1 MGYKILIGTWGKP
14 DLWKETAYKFD
25 NISNRSTTSL
35 LTLRNA
41 ISPDKIII
49 VALDTICDYEAPKD
63 SSLTYPE
70 IKSAC
75 EEKIKDFCRK
85 NISQEPDKIII
96 APGSGSF
103 SKMVFSGNM
112 QDYFYVV
119 SEELA
124 ELFLEVIRSSLNS
137 KKGAADGDKRLGEN
151 VKLAENAGHETI
163 EIHLD
168 LTHGINYMPT
178 LTYPALKELISIV
191 EVLINVVFSVYNSEP
206 YFPDKDLEIHLIERS
221 LKLRPLFPLEFIENK
236 IILLEHYRSNQYCDD
251 TKEEKREIRA
261 LSGNL
266 DVGEINTFFSSLMYG
281 LPLALISLLPDPE
294 NLRNVISETLDYFYR
309 KIIVN
314 KGTPITVIRKVSFT
328 EHFGTMIKA
337 WFLSSCLNLLGVQRK
352 WEVKLSELKKISENV
367 FKKFPLLKNL
377 IDNEIHSIETKLSG
391 CNLSSW
397 DFLIKLGGVTV
408 GSPDFRNFMAHAG
421 MEKNL
426 TMVRTVDGEAEL
438 KYSQDHL
445 GNVKKYAKKAVEIKN
460 I

>member
-49 VALDTICDYEAPKD
+49 VALDTICDYVTPKG
-63 SSLTYPE
+63 SSLIYPE
-70 IKSAC
+70 IKTAC
-75 EEKIKDFCRK
+75 AEKIRDFCRN

-103 SKMVFSGNM
+103 SKMVFAGNM

-119 SEELA
+119 SKELA
-124 ELFLEVIRSSLNS
+124 EIFLEVIGNCLNS
-137 KKGAADGDKRLGEN
+137 KKGAPGDKRLDEN
-151 VKLAENAGHETI
+151 VNLAKTAGHETI

-168 LTHGINYMPT
+168 LTHGINFMPT
-178 LTYPALKELISIV
+178 LTYRALKELISMI
-191 EVLINVVFSVYNSEP
+191 EVLINVEFSVCNSEP

-221 LKLRPLFPLEFIENK
+221 LKLRPLFPLEFIENQ
-236 IILLEHYRSNQYCDD
+236 IILLEHYRRNQNCDVP
-251 TKEEKREIRA
+251 KEEKREIRA

-281 LPLALISLLPDPE
+281 LPLALITLFPDPIK
-294 NLRNVISETLDYFYR
+294 LRNVISEALKYFYE
-309 KIIVN
+309 KIIVDT
-314 KGTPITVIRKVSFT
+314 GTPITVIRKVSFT
-328 EHFGTMIKA
+328 DHFGTMVKA
-337 WFLSSCLNLLGVQRK
+337 WFLSSCLNLVGLRRK

-377 IDNEIHSIETKLSG
+377 IDNEIHSIKTKLSG
-391 CNLSSW
+391 SGLSDW
-397 DFLIKLGGVTV
+397 EYLIRLGGGKI
-408 GSPDFRNFMAHAG
+408 GSADFRNFMAHAG

-438 KYSQDHL
+438 KYSPAHL
-445 GNVKKYAKKAVEIKN
+445 ENVKKFAKKAVEIKN